1 MGLKWARLT
10 FLVADGPALLLLDVQ
25 EGREAGS
32 FGVNPQ
38 GPCVTGVA
46 EALIN
51 FQKTLRDGRLMPPAD
66 VLAVTLATLDGG
78 SARSRGSA
86 SLIQEMSA

>member
-1 MGLKWARLT
+1 M
-10 FLVADGPALLLLDVQ
+10 ADGPALLLLDVQ
-25 EGREAGS
+25 EGCEAGS
-32 FGVNPQ
+32 FGGNPK
-38 GPCVTGVA
+38 GPCVTVVA

>member
-10 FLVADGPALLLLDVQ
+10 FLAADRPGLLLIDVQ
-25 EGREAGS
+25 EGCEAGS

-51 FQKTLRDGRLMPPAD
+51 FQKTLRDGCLMPPAD

-78 SARSRGSA
+78 SARICGSA